1 MTKEELKEYIETKRE
16 IKIIEEKIEYLE
28 SKKTSIKSMIIDDMP
43 KPEPEQD
50 RLVQLLI
57 QIEELIELYNEKQ
70 SNLIKQQT
78 KIENCIDKLD
88 NALERNIMRLRYL
101 ESKKWEKICVEVN
114 YSWENVHRI
123 HRKILSKINN
133 NICARNIFLIVVEYF
148 YLYSN
153 I

>member
-50 RLVQLLI
+50 RLVQLI
-57 QIEELIELYNEKQ
+57 GEIEELIELYNEKQ
-70 SNLIKQQT
+70 SNLIKQQM
-78 KIENCIDKLD
+78 KIEKCIEKLD

-101 ESKKWEKICVEVN
+101 ESMKWEKICVEVN

-123 HRKILSKINN
+123 HRKILSKIK
-133 NICARNIFLIVVEYF
+133 
-148 YLYSN
+148 
-153 I
+153 

>member
-28 SKKTSIKSMIIDDMP
+28 SKKTGIKSMIIDDMP

-50 RLVQLLI
+50 RLGELLGE
-57 QIEELIELYNEKQ
+57 IEELIDIYNKKQ
-70 SNLIKQQT
+70 DKLFKQQI
-78 KIENCIDKLD
+78 KIEKCIDKLD

-101 ESKKWEKICVEVN
+101 EGHKWEKVCVETN

-123 HRKILSKINN
+123 HRKILSKIK
-133 NICARNIFLIVVEYF
+133 
-148 YLYSN
+148 
-153 I
+153 

>member
-1 MTKEELKEYIETKRE
+1 MTKEELKGYIETKRE

-50 RLVQLLI
+50 RLGELLGE
-57 QIEELIELYNEKQ
+57 IEELIDIYNKKQ
-70 SNLIKQQT
+70 DKLFKQQI
-78 KIENCIDKLD
+78 KIEKCIDKLD

-101 ESKKWEKICVEVN
+101 EGHKWEKVCVETN

-123 HRKILSKINN
+123 HRKILSKIK
-133 NICARNIFLIVVEYF
+133 
-148 YLYSN
+148 
-153 I
+153 

>member
-28 SKKTSIKSMIIDDMP
+28 SKKTSIKSMTIDDMP

-88 NALERNIMRLRYL
+88 SSLERNIMRLRYL

-123 HRKILSKINN
+123 HRKILSKIK
-133 NICARNIFLIVVEYF
+133 
-148 YLYSN
+148 
-153 I
+153 

>member
-16 IKIIEEKIEYLE
+16 IKIIEEKIEHLE

-50 RLVQLLI
+50 RLGELLGE
-57 QIEELIELYNEKQ
+57 IEELIDIYNKKQ
-70 SNLIKQQT
+70 DKLFKQQI
-78 KIENCIDKLD
+78 KIEKCIDKLD

-101 ESKKWEKICVEVN
+101 EGHKWEKICVEVN

-123 HRKILSKINN
+123 HRKILSKIK
-133 NICARNIFLIVVEYF
+133 
-148 YLYSN
+148 
-153 I
+153 

>member
-1 MTKEELKEYIETKRE
+1 MEKKELKEYIETKRE

-50 RLVQLLI
+50 RLGELLGE
-57 QIEELIELYNEKQ
+57 IEELIELYNEKQ
-70 SNLIKQQT
+70 SNLIKQQM
-78 KIENCIDKLD
+78 KIEKCIDKLD

-101 ESKKWEKICVEVN
+101 EGHKWEKVCVETN

-123 HRKILSKINN
+123 HRKILSKIK
-133 NICARNIFLIVVEYF
+133 
-148 YLYSN
+148 
-153 I
+153 

>member
-1 MTKEELKEYIETKRE
+1 MEKKELKEYIETKRE

-50 RLVQLLI
+50 RLGELLGE
-57 QIEELIELYNEKQ
+57 IEELIELYNEKQ
-70 SNLIKQQT
+70 SNLIKQQM
-78 KIENCIDKLD
+78 KIEKCIEKLD

-101 ESKKWEKICVEVN
+101 ESMKWEKICVEVN

-123 HRKILSKINN
+123 HRKILSKIK
-133 NICARNIFLIVVEYF
+133 
-148 YLYSN
+148 
-153 I
+153 

>member
-50 RLVQLLI
+50 RLGELLGE
-57 QIEELIELYNEKQ
+57 IEELIELYNEKQ
-70 SNLIKQQT
+70 SNLIKQQM
-78 KIENCIDKLD
+78 KIEKCIEKLD

-101 ESKKWEKICVEVN
+101 ESMKWEKICVEVN

-123 HRKILSKINN
+123 HRKILSKIK
-133 NICARNIFLIVVEYF
+133 
-148 YLYSN
+148 
-153 I
+153 

>member
-1 MTKEELKEYIETKRE
+1 MTKEELKEYVETKRE

-50 RLVQLLI
+50 RLVQLI
-57 QIEELIELYNEKQ
+57 GEIEELIELYNEKQ
-70 SNLIKQQT
+70 IKLMKQQIE
-78 KIENCIDKLD
+78 IENCIDKLD

-101 ESKKWEKICVEVN
+101 ESMKWEKICVEVN

-123 HRKILSKINN
+123 HRKILSKIK
-133 NICARNIFLIVVEYF
+133 
-148 YLYSN
+148 
-153 I
+153 

>member
-16 IKIIEEKIEYLE
+16 IKIIEEKIECLE

-50 RLVQLLI
+50 RLGQLI
-57 QIEELIELYNEKQ
+57 GEIEELIDLYNEKQ
-70 SNLIKQQT
+70 IKLMKQQIE
-78 KIENCIDKLD
+78 IENCIDKLD

-101 ESKKWEKICVEVN
+101 ESMKWEKICVEVN

-123 HRKILSKINN
+123 HRKILSKIK
-133 NICARNIFLIVVEYF
+133 
-148 YLYSN
+148 
-153 I
+153 

>member
-50 RLVQLLI
+50 RLGELLGE
-57 QIEELIELYNEKQ
+57 IEELIDIYNKKQ
-70 SNLIKQQT
+70 DKLFKQQI
-78 KIENCIDKLD
+78 KIEKCIDKLD

-101 ESKKWEKICVEVN
+101 EGHKWEKVCVETN
-114 YSWENVHRI
+114 YRWENVHRI
-123 HRKILSKINN
+123 HRKILSKIK
-133 NICARNIFLIVVEYF
+133 
-148 YLYSN
+148 
-153 I
+153 